1 MELSFSIFLDEARA
15 QKGTYME
22 VENVLAKNITVAG
35 DKAALDAACKRLLA
49 NKVILAWIM
58 KSCMDEYRDYPVDEI
73 AEKYIEGMPQIGQVA
88 VHPDETNLSDAELI
102 HGMSTEDVTLT
113 EGKVTYDIR
122 FLAVTPK
129 SGELIRLIIN
139 IETQN
144 DFYPGYPLIKRGI
157 YYCSRMISAQYG
169 TEFTDSHYENIK
181 KVYSV
186 WICIN
191 PPTSRENTIT
201 EYSIH
206 EKNLVGNVTEKA
218 ENYDLMTAIMICL
231 GNPDDGNY
239 EGILKLL
246 EVLLSSDRKPEEK
259 KQILR
264 DDFGIKMTKSL
275 ESEVWNMCNISEGVE
290 RKGIEKGIAESIRN
304 IMDSLKM
311 TMEQAMDVL
320 KVPEGERQKYMDL
333 LK

>member
-1 MELSFSIFLDEARA
+1 
-15 QKGTYME
+15 ME
-22 VENVLAKNITVAG
+22 VENVLAKNITAAG

-58 KSCMDEYRDYPVDEI
+58 KSCMDEYRDYPIDEI
-73 AEKYIEGMPQIGQVA
+73 AEKYIEGTPQIGQVA
-88 VHPDETNLSDAELI
+88 VHPDETNLSDTELI
-102 HGMSTEDVTLT
+102 HGIGTEDVTLT

-122 FLAVTPK
+122 FLAVAPK

-139 IETQN
+139 VETQN

-157 YYCSRMISAQYG
+157 YYCSRLISAQYG

-191 PPTSRENTIT
+191 PPVSRENTIT
-201 EYSIH
+201 EYSIR
-206 EKNLVGNVTEKA
+206 EKNLVGNVTEKT

-259 KQILR
+259 KQILQN
-264 DDFGIKMTKSL
+264 DFGIKMTKSL

-290 RKGIEKGIAESIRN
+290 RKGIEKGIEKGIAESICN

>member
-1 MELSFSIFLDEARA
+1 
-15 QKGTYME
+15 
-22 VENVLAKNITVAG
+22 
-35 DKAALDAACKRLLA
+35 
-49 NKVILAWIM
+49 M
-58 KSCMDEYRDYPVDEI
+58 K
-73 AEKYIEGMPQIGQVA
+73 AEKYIEGTPRIGQVA

-102 HGMSTEDVTLT
+102 HGMGTEDVTLT

-122 FLAVTPK
+122 FLAVAPR

-181 KVYSV
+181 RCIR
-186 WICIN
+186 ICVN
-191 PPTSRENTIT
+191 PPVSRENTIT
-201 EYSIH
+201 EYSIR
-206 EKNLVGNVTEKA
+206 EKNLVGNVMEKA

-239 EGILKLL
+239 E
-246 EVLLSSDRKPEEK
+246 
-259 KQILR
+259 
-264 DDFGIKMTKSL
+264 
-275 ESEVWNMCNISEGVE
+275 
-290 RKGIEKGIAESIRN
+290 GIEKGIAESIRN

>member
-1 MELSFSIFLDEARA
+1 MEA
-15 QKGTYME
+15 
-22 VENVLAKNITVAG
+22 ENVLAKNIFAAG

-49 NKVILAWIM
+49 NKAILAWIM
-58 KSCMDEYRDYPVDEI
+58 KSCMDEYRDCPVDEI
-73 AEKYIEGMPQIGQVA
+73 AEKYIEGMPQIGQAA
-88 VHPDETNLSDAELI
+88 VHPDETKLSDAELI

-122 FLAVTPK
+122 FLAVAPK

-181 KVYSV
+181 KVYSI
-186 WICIN
+186 WICVN
-191 PPTSRENTIT
+191 PPGNRENTIT
-201 EYSIH
+201 EYAVC

-231 GNPDDGNY
+231 GNPGAENY

-259 KQILR
+259 KQILQ
-264 DDFGIKMTKSL
+264 DDFGIRMTKSL

-320 KVPEGERQKYMDL
+320 KVPEADRKRYADL
-333 LK
+333 LNSMHR